1 MNGIDSMNCF
11 SCICRGESHLAEGK
25 PCQDFSLSEKL
36 ESGTVITII
45 SDGHGGK
52 AYFRSDKG
60 ARFACEVALQS
71 VKTFLDSVDASLFE
85 NIGQIGVGTLASDS
99 HPGKM
104 SGIETVLRHLAGSII
119 SQWRKKVSED
129 AGDTVLSEC
138 EKANVEQKYI
148 DLLTNT
154 SKLYRVYGC
163 TLLAYVATPT
173 YWFAFHIGDGKCL
186 AFYDKENGKKMWDEP
201 IPWDEKCFLNK
212 TTSLCE
218 DNASEDF
225 RFAAGG
231 MADIPVAVFLGSD
244 GIDDS
249 FSSDEALANFYIKIL
264 KEIVLSSHDK
274 TIEDIKASLPILSR
288 QGSQDDMSVACAY
301 DMERLKSNI
310 IAYSECQ
317 MQDIVKDIDKSEK
330 RVSSLTE
337 RLSKLDEYLETK
349 KQWIFFNGKKK
360 KLEQQLGLMPD
371 TDVQIEQRMADK
383 GIQRENEKIAV
394 LKRRKDI
401 LSKEMN
407 SLQEVIE
414 KSEISLL
421 DDVKPENDQIMKG
434 SAEPA
439 CADGVNDVNDQTQSQ
454 SKEQDVNEMI
464 SPDGETK
471 TEDGQIGD
479 ADANPIRSE

>member
-11 SCICRGESHLAEGK
+11 NCTCIGASHLAGEK

-36 ESGTVITII
+36 ESGTVIAII

-85 NIGQIGVGTLASDS
+85 NIGQIGVSTLASDS

-104 SGIETVLRHLAGSII
+104 SDIETVLRHLASSII

-129 AGDTVLSEC
+129 AGDTVLSEW

-186 AFYDKENGKKMWDEP
+186 AFYDKENGKKLWDEP
-201 IPWDEKCFLNK
+201 VPWDEKCFLNK

-231 MADIPVAVFLGSD
+231 MSDIPVAVFLGSD

-249 FSSDEALANFYIKIL
+249 FSSNEALANFYIKIL

-274 TIEDIKASLPILSR
+274 IIEDIEASLPILSR
-288 QGSQDDMSVACAY
+288 QGSQDDMSVACVY

-310 IAYSECQ
+310 IAYSKCQ
-317 MQDIVKDIDKSEK
+317 MQDVVTDIDRSEK

-337 RLSKLDEYLETK
+337 RLSKLDEYINTK
-349 KQWIFFNGKKK
+349 HQWFIFNNKKK
-360 KLEQQLGLMPD
+360 ELEQQLGLMPD
-371 TDVQIEQRMADK
+371 TDVKIEQQIADK
-383 GIQRENEKIAV
+383 GIQRENEKIEL
-394 LKRRKDI
+394 LKKKKEI
-401 LSKEMN
+401 LNKEMQ
-407 SLQEVIE
+407 SL
-414 KSEISLL
+414 K
-421 DDVKPENDQIMKG
+421 DAVKRGKDHSFYDSDSENDIMQG
-434 SAEPA
+434 INEEAS
-439 CADGVNDVNDQTQSQ
+439 CIDVSN
-454 SKEQDVNEMI
+454 
-464 SPDGETK
+464 
-471 TEDGQIGD
+471 GQIS
-479 ADANPIRSE
+479 NQTEEKQC